1 MLRLLLCAYGILFS
15 VLCLAQDTGTSESKP
30 SEMVLEDPA
39 RLLFDFTAVFQKNG
53 KAMLTWKVKGEL
65 PDFFTVERS
74 DGSDRFEVK
83 AVLNNL
89 SGSIFQWSDDSP
101 LKGKN
106 DYRIRYG
113 FKAGELRYSKTV
125 SYVLT
130 GGQNLK
136 FYPNPVDHILIVRS
150 EQPVDVRISDGT
162 GKPRISAQN
171 VQGLRT
177 LNVSDL
183 EKGVYLLRFSNKLTN
198 VISQEKLIKN

>member
-1 MLRLLLCAYGILFS
+1 MLKLLLCAYGSLFS
-15 VLCLAQDTGTSESKP
+15 VLSLAQDSGTSESKP

-53 KAMLTWKVKGEL
+53 KAMLTWKVKGKL

-89 SGSIFQWSDDSP
+89 SGTIFQWSDDSP
-101 LKGKN
+101 HKGKN
-106 DYRIRYG
+106 EYRIRYG
-113 FKAGELRYSKTV
+113 FKAGDLRYSKTV
-125 SYVLT
+125 SFVLT

-136 FYPNPVDHILIVRS
+136 FYPNPVDHILIIRS

-162 GKPRISAQN
+162 GKPRISVQN
-171 VQGLRT
+171 VQGLNT